1 MLYSGS
7 QKVFVFFIDGKNI
20 QNFERWQKNNH
31 QITKHKHRRRLFRS
45 DVETRFILEPTG
57 EKIQEEFSD
66 ILHHSITSHKHRRK
80 NIQSSCKCE
89 SKYLKSRLNV
99 IWLWHSD
106 KCWSVSQIYKVT
118 TLCFCSVTFWQ
129 KQSCLLDYENIKY
142 WVKIPCWQNTESLKI
157 SSACNTYKR

>member
-1 MLYSGS
+1 MLFSGS

-45 DVETRFILEPTG
+45 DVETRFFLEPTG
-57 EKIQEEFSD
+57 EKIQTFSTTRSRV
-66 ILHHSITSHKHRRK
+66 INTGGKTFSQVV
-80 NIQSSCKCE
+80 NV
-89 SKYLKSRLNV
+89 KYLKSRLNV

>member
-20 QNFERWQKNNH
+20 QNFERLQKNNH

-57 EKIQEEFSD
+57 EKRIFYFQTFSTARSRV
-66 ILHHSITSHKHRRK
+66 INTGGKTFSQVV
-80 NIQSSCKCE
+80 NV
-89 SKYLKSRLNV
+89 KYLKSCLNV

-142 WVKIPCWQNTESLKI
+142 WVKIPCLHNIESLKI